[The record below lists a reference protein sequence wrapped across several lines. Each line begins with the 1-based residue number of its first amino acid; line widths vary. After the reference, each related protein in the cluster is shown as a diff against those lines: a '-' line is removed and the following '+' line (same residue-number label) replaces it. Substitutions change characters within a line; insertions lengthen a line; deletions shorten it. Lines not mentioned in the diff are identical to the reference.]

1 MKNLQTLG
9 ALAMLVVPLACGNT
23 DDIAIDELSQQV
35 VVAAAP
41 MTTFKVGVL
50 VDAASPAKSNFTSAA
65 LLAGSQINEALTSAA
80 ISQRFDIVVASYA
93 SGQARA
99 VAIDLINNKGVLA
112 MVTDT
117 NATTTAVNGL
127 NYEFPVPIT
136 HKVTVTCYQC
146 NSPDFNNPTAIDPG
160 SADVE
165 NWLFRTYYNATFEP
179 AVQVRLVLSRPQQ
192 GDFNVDGFLKI
203 VVYYDGDH
211 FFPALAMQ
219 EILDNLHAGPH
230 SLKLVAKSLPS
241 TPATRNAELA
251 DVFSS
256 APEGRLP
263 DAIYLA
269 FTPGNFPEALSD
281 YTSHAPARKPP
292 AQADNDIRRDFRL
305 ASLLAIGGANLE
317 GSSVLQVSSSASGPL
332 FKSAFVAA
340 TNKQPELTAS
350 FLYDAVVAQV
360 TAIGV
365 AKSNG
370 TVTPDTI
377 KNSFAS
383 INDPAGLVIRPRVSD
398 FKTAALRIKN
408 HQPINYDGAS
418 SSLELTSDGEMYPEL
433 VHWKIQS
440 SKFVELERYQCDPS
454 RPTCP

>member
-1 MKNLQTLG
+1 
-9 ALAMLVVPLACGNT
+9 
-23 DDIAIDELSQQV
+23 
-35 VVAAAP
+35 VATP
-41 MTTFKVGVL
+41 TFKVGVL
-50 VDAASPAKSNFTSAA
+50 VDAASPAKSNFTNAA
-65 LLAGSQINEALTSAA
+65 LLAESQINQALVSAG

-93 SGQARA
+93 AGQARA
-99 VAIDLINNKGVLA
+99 VAIDLINNQGVLA

-117 NATTTAVNGL
+117 NASTSAVNGL
-127 NYEFPVPIT
+127 NYDFSFPIT

-146 NSPDFNNPTAIDPG
+146 NSPDFNNPEALDPG
-160 SADVE
+160 ASDIE

-179 AVQVRLVLSRPQQ
+179 AVQVRLVLGRPHQ

-203 VVYYDGDH
+203 VVYYDSDH
-211 FFPALAMQ
+211 FFPAINMQ
-219 EILDNLHAGPH
+219 EILDNLYPGPH
-230 SLKLVAKSLPS
+230 LLKLVAKAIPTFPGS
-241 TPATRNAELA
+241 RNTELA

-256 APEGRLP
+256 TPDGHPP

-269 FTPGNFPEALSD
+269 FTPENFNEALSD
-281 YTSHAPARKPP
+281 YTSHAPAHKPP

-305 ASLLAIGGANLE
+305 PALLAVGGANLE
-317 GSSVLQVSSSASGPL
+317 GSSVLQVSSTASGPL
-332 FKSAFVAA
+332 FKSAYVAA

-370 TVTPDTI
+370 AVTPELI
-377 KNSFAS
+377 QGSFPA
-383 INDPAGLVIRPRVSD
+383 INTPGALVIRPRVTD

-408 HQPINYDGAS
+408 HQSINYDGAS
-418 SSLELTSDGEMYPEL
+418 SPLELTGSGEMYPEL

-440 SKFVELERYQCDPS
+440 GKFVELERYQCDPDH
-454 RPTCP
+454 PTCP